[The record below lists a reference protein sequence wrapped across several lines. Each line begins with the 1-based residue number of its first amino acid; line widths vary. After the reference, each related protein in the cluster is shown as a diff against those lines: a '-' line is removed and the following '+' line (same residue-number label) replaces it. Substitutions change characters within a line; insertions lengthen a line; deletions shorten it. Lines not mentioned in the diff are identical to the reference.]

1 MRQANSL
8 KQIHFGSFVL
18 LIKAL
23 RESAVARKIT
33 LFGKCVT
40 LFVFSSVTHVPPF
53 KLLRL
58 SSLTLESVI
67 CLLTFI
73 VGKSSHARS
82 DGKMQRWVLVNLARL
97 RDSPLLVVI
106 FFPRTIGVCCQALK
120 CYTVFFLK
128 YLFVFSEAFSRR
140 QSAQLSQTCN
150 VFFNRLWAC
159 ANDLWPTFGLCP
171 ARLKHGNT
179 LRRSPSE
186 AAVAHVSCDTSAGT
200 AIFPPEIFCSTGGL
214 E

>member
-1 MRQANSL
+1 MDTRQANSL

-23 RESAVARKIT
+23 NSKESAVARKIT
-33 LFGKCVT
+33 LFGECVT

-97 RDSPLLVVI
+97 RESPLLVVM
-106 FFPRTIGVCCQALK
+106 FFPRTDQCLLSSTEVLNC
-120 CYTVFFLK
+120 FFSLNIS
-128 YLFVFSEAFSRR
+128 LF
-140 QSAQLSQTCN
+140 SQKPFPEGN
-150 VFFNRLWAC
+150 QHNFHKHVMFF
-159 ANDLWPTFGLCP
+159 
-171 ARLKHGNT
+171 
-179 LRRSPSE
+179 
-186 AAVAHVSCDTSAGT
+186 
-200 AIFPPEIFCSTGGL
+200 
-214 E
+214 

>member
-1 MRQANSL
+1 MCHTVCIFICDPR
-8 KQIHFGSFVL
+8 
-18 LIKAL
+18 
-23 RESAVARKIT
+23 
-33 LFGKCVT
+33 
-40 LFVFSSVTHVPPF
+40 PPF

-82 DGKMQRWVLVNLARL
+82 DGKMHRWVLVLAAAR
-97 RDSPLLVVI
+97 SYFFSSYGSVFAVKHWSVKLV
-106 FFPRTIGVCCQALK
+106 F
-120 CYTVFFLK
+120 FFLK

-186 AAVAHVSCDTSAGT
+186 AAVAHVSCDSSAGT
-200 AIFPPEIFCSTGGL
+200 AVFPPEIFCSTGGL

>member
-23 RESAVARKIT
+23 NSKKSPPSLERLP

-82 DGKMQRWVLVNLARL
+82 NGKMQRWVVVNLARL
-97 RDSPLLVVI
+97 RESPLLVVMV
-106 FFPRTIGVCCQALK
+106 FPRTDRCLLSSSEVLNCF
-120 CYTVFFLK
+120 FFLK
-128 YLFVFSEAFSRR
+128 YLFVFSEAFSRM

-150 VFFNRLWAC
+150 GFFLLHYEHVQMIYDPLLAC
-159 ANDLWPTFGLCP
+159 ALPG
-171 ARLKHGNT
+171 
-179 LRRSPSE
+179 
-186 AAVAHVSCDTSAGT
+186 
-200 AIFPPEIFCSTGGL
+200 
-214 E
+214 